1 MVERAAREER
11 RNWGV
16 PLNVVVGASIALLS
30 MTVYSPFGDI
40 LYLLFVAP
48 PVGLFGFVLVLVAVI
63 NRKRRQALAMLL
75 TLVAFLA
82 VSGASLKNEPALHC
96 SLRWLLWSPRCK
108 ADVLAQGAHRM
119 GGDWVRWS
127 LPCKV
132 PWVGHLERQWYCFQF

>member
-1 MVERAAREER
+1 MVERAARAER

-63 NRKRRQALAMLL
+63 NRRRRQALAMLFD
-75 TLVAFLA
+75 AGRF
-82 VSGASLKNEPALHC
+82 SCCFRSLH
-96 SLRWLLWSPRCK
+96 SRTSPHST
-108 ADVLAQGAHRM
+108 APSDG
-119 GGDWVRWS
+119 
-127 LPCKV
+127 
-132 PWVGHLERQWYCFQF
+132 